1 LVTRKWLIGL
11 VYVAIAIAIMG
22 VRPHPT
28 PGPMLRDFEAYWAAG
43 SSRDAGV
50 DPYRPDI
57 WNAERTVPGVNT
69 RHDEIL
75 PFIGPPATLLGWS
88 LFARLPYKNAA
99 SAWIV
104 LLAISLLALIA
115 AVVRGSGA
123 PITPLS
129 FLAAV
134 ALALSFGPVT
144 SDLALGQLALPSF
157 LGGVL
162 VTLLAER
169 SVITGTTAACLAFAQ
184 PNAAIGLAS
193 LLGRNRVTL
202 AIALGALVT
211 YALGTI
217 AGGWMWPLTY
227 ARAATAHH
235 GAEALVAIQ
244 LTPASIAYG
253 FGAPAGAAQLT
264 GIGIALLAVAGA
276 VALAITVRE
285 RFARFSAVS
294 ALVPFVVGFVHEH
307 DLVVAFAAAGWCA
320 FRTRAAVRVVALIGT
335 ILVSVDWLGLAQRP
349 SGILQSALLALAA
362 FGVFVALGKE
372 EELPDGTKTGGVL
385 ALLFGGAA
393 WLATQNPAPVWPDAL
408 AVFHA
413 PLNATIATIWSAEQR
428 AAGLAVAVPAWALLR
443 SLSLLG
449 CALLA
454 FALYRQ
460 SSDVDVHHVV
470 EGRDG
475 IRVKVF

>member
-1 LVTRKWLIGL
+1 MRKWLIGL
-11 VYVAIAIAIMG
+11 ACAAIAIAVVG
-22 VRPHPT
+22 ARPYST

-43 SSRDAGV
+43 SSRNAGV
-50 DPYRPDI
+50 DPYRRDI

-88 LFARLPYKNAA
+88 LFARLPYQNAA
-99 SAWIV
+99 LAWIV
-104 LLAISLLALIA
+104 LLAISLLALVA
-115 AVVRGSGA
+115 AVIRGSGA
-123 PITPLS
+123 PITPLL
-129 FLAAV
+129 FLATL

-157 LGGVL
+157 LGAVL
-162 VTLLAER
+162 VTLLAQR
-169 SVITGTTAACLAFAQ
+169 SVLAGAAAACLAFAQ

-202 AIALGALVT
+202 AIALGALVA
-211 YALGTI
+211 YALGAI
-217 AGGWMWPLTY
+217 AGGWMWPLGYGY
-227 ARAATAHH
+227 AVTAHH
-235 GAEALVAIQ
+235 AAEALVAIQ

-253 FGAPAGAAQLT
+253 YGATPRAAQLI

-276 VALAITVRE
+276 IVLAITVRE
-285 RFARFSAVS
+285 RFARFCAVS

-307 DLVVAFAAAGWCA
+307 DLVVAFAAAAWCA
-320 FRTRAAVRVVALIGT
+320 FRTRASARVIALIGT
-335 ILVSVDWLGLAQRP
+335 VLVAVDWLGLAQRP
-349 SGILQSALLALAA
+349 SGILQSSLLALAA

-372 EELPDGTKTGGVL
+372 AELPDAAKIGGAL

-393 WLATQNPAPVWPDAL
+393 WLAARNSAPVWPDAL
-408 AVFHA
+408 AAFHA
-413 PLNATIATIWSAEQR
+413 PLNATIAAVWSAEQR
-428 AAGLAVAVPAWALLR
+428 AGGLAVAAPAWALLR

-454 FALYRQ
+454 FAVHRQ
-460 SSDVDVHHVV
+460 SLDIDGHHVV
-470 EGRDG
+470 ERRDG